1 MTIAIVTILFGAL
14 AIAGGLQE
22 LVAQGILNSRLIPLL
37 GGTLG
42 AVSGALLVAA
52 GIALLRRSPRA
63 TELARAAAVT
73 AIPIYVLI
81 GQLVWG
87 LAGWSVTLLG
97 LAWPAVLLIATRP
110 SGQVGRMIRA

>member
-1 MTIAIVTILFGAL
+1 MTIAIVTILLGAL
-14 AIAGGLQE
+14 ALAGGLQE
-22 LVAQGILNSRLIPLL
+22 LVSQGIFNSRLIPLL

-42 AVSGALLVAA
+42 AVSGALLLGA
-52 GIALLRRSPRA
+52 GVALLRRSPRA
-63 TELARAAAVT
+63 AELTRAAAIT

-97 LAWPAVLLIATRP
+97 LAWPALLLVLTAQSRQ
-110 SGQVGRMIRA
+110 GGRMIRA